1 MIKRF
6 SKHLSTWLI
15 QNGSNPAQENVYAYG
30 IECLTNELLSDILLF
45 ICGFFMHKTM
55 YMAIWCMSF
64 SAVRI
69 FLGGYHAPT
78 HARCILIGITAGII
92 SLSII
97 PIWTILYPLGFFI
110 ITAFALM
117 IAIYYAPIIHVN
129 HPASN
134 EKRQKAKKQ
143 AIAIIIFESI
153 LAFILYPYHSEISC
167 AIITGLSVALFMAVL
182 VICINFKSRTG
193 GSITP

>member
-1 MIKRF
+1 MVYELFCSPYFFGWLPCSHPCTVYFNRNH
-6 SKHLSTWLI
+6 SRNHQSLYHSHMDHLIS
-15 QNGSNPAQENVYAYG
+15 SG
-30 IECLTNELLSDILLF
+30 IF
-45 ICGFFMHKTM
+45 
-55 YMAIWCMSF
+55 
-64 SAVRI
+64 
-69 FLGGYHAPT
+69 
-78 HARCILIGITAGII
+78 
-92 SLSII
+92 
-97 PIWTILYPLGFFI
+97 
-110 ITAFALM
+110 TAFALM

>member
-30 IECLTNELLSDILLF
+30 IECLTNEL
-45 ICGFFMHKTM
+45 
-55 YMAIWCMSF
+55 CMSF